1 MRRKIISLLL
11 IFYPLILTSQLKSP
25 ETFFGY
31 ELGTYFNL
39 HHELL
44 NYFRHIEKNS
54 EFLKIIQYGKSNEGR
69 ELQLIFIS
77 NRKNL
82 DNLEEIRL
90 SHLQNSGS
98 IKGPK
103 NENKSIVWLSYNIH
117 GNESSSSEASMKT
130 AYDLITKHTKWLSDT
145 IVIIDPCVNPDGRDR
160 YVNFYKQ
167 NRVYHMTQ
175 IKIR

>member
-11 IFYPLILTSQLKSP
+11 IFYPFLLTSQLKDP

-39 HHELL
+39 HHQLL
-44 NYFRHIEKNS
+44 NYFSHIEENS
-54 EFLKIIQYGKSNEGR
+54 EFLKIIPYGKSNEGR
-69 ELQLIFIS
+69 ELQLVFIS

-82 DNLEEIRL
+82 DNLEEVRL

-98 IKGPK
+98 ISGPK

-130 AYDLITKHTKWLSDT
+130 AYDLITKHTKSLCKFLQT
-145 IVIIDPCVNPDGRDR
+145 
-160 YVNFYKQ
+160 K
-167 NRVYHMTQ
+167 
-175 IKIR
+175 